1 MDFGF
6 WEDFGPSAFFFNVTF
21 SIVFWNK
28 MSNGWQASLCFHWL
42 LCLFAVKWFCHWHTG
57 QTEYVSQFAFSLKT
71 HVCFHLEAFSAF
83 LSFFLF
89 SVKSEL
95 VSDSIMFARIFI
107 PKKHR
112 ERFDEVVS
120 QSLMSRLKGRSFSD
134 PSRQHLRRSRS
145 EDHPE
150 RLLVSTRAS
159 SVPRTHA
166 EEGVA
171 LPTRGMRK
179 TTSLIAG
186 HTTATTSNCRS
197 VFNVSVT
204 TSNRI

>member
-1 MDFGF
+1 MLRNQCLDFVDVKCCTGF
-6 WEDFGPSAFFFNVTF
+6 FVLVCDAYLET
-21 SIVFWNK
+21 
-28 MSNGWQASLCFHWL
+28 SLH
-42 LCLFAVKWFCHWHTG
+42 H
-57 QTEYVSQFAFSLKT
+57 
-71 HVCFHLEAFSAF
+71 
-83 LSFFLF
+83 
-89 SVKSEL
+89 SV
-95 VSDSIMFARIFI
+95 VSDFTIFARIFI

-134 PSRQHLRRSRS
+134 PSRSHLRRSRS

-171 LPTRGMRK
+171 PPTRGMRK

-186 HTTATTSNCRS
+186 HTSGTTNCRS
-197 VFNVSVT
+197 ILRQQRFYLFN
-204 TSNRI
+204 

>member
-1 MDFGF
+1 
-6 WEDFGPSAFFFNVTF
+6 
-21 SIVFWNK
+21 
-28 MSNGWQASLCFHWL
+28 
-42 LCLFAVKWFCHWHTG
+42 
-57 QTEYVSQFAFSLKT
+57 
-71 HVCFHLEAFSAF
+71 
-83 LSFFLF
+83 
-89 SVKSEL
+89 
-95 VSDSIMFARIFI
+95 MFARIFI

-134 PSRQHLRRSRS
+134 PSRSHLRRSRS

-166 EEGVA
+166 EEGVVPPA
-171 LPTRGMRK
+171 RGMRK

-186 HTTATTSNCRS
+186 HTSGTAHNCRS
-197 VFNVSVT
+197 AFSFMCLVSLCSFCLITFIVFFSWGPAFVCHQLHCASFSHSNQTHSSDKISVET
-204 TSNRI
+204 VMIDRLLSSCTLKWFLDFYQLMNLCSASASN

>member
-1 MDFGF
+1 MHNPSSSFSLSTSDETSVEIYETVLGF
-6 WEDFGPSAFFFNVTF
+6 WLG
-21 SIVFWNK
+21 
-28 MSNGWQASLCFHWL
+28 L
-42 LCLFAVKWFCHWHTG
+42 
-57 QTEYVSQFAFSLKT
+57 
-71 HVCFHLEAFSAF
+71 HLHLHHPVEF
-83 LSFFLF
+83 
-89 SVKSEL
+89 EI
-95 VSDSIMFARIFI
+95 DSWIFTRIFI

-134 PSRQHLRRSRS
+134 PSRSHLRRSRS

-171 LPTRGMRK
+171 PPTRGMRK

-186 HTTATTSNCRS
+186 HAGGATPNCRS
-197 VFNVSVT
+197 ASPVYVMIMLLVLIILRSFRSETNFQ
-204 TSNRI
+204 IF

>member
-1 MDFGF
+1 M
-6 WEDFGPSAFFFNVTF
+6 
-21 SIVFWNK
+21 
-28 MSNGWQASLCFHWL
+28 L
-42 LCLFAVKWFCHWHTG
+42 
-57 QTEYVSQFAFSLKT
+57 
-71 HVCFHLEAFSAF
+71 
-83 LSFFLF
+83 
-89 SVKSEL
+89 
-95 VSDSIMFARIFI
+95 ARIFI

-134 PSRQHLRRSRS
+134 PSRSHLRRSRS

-166 EEGVA
+166 EEGVVPPA
-171 LPTRGMRK
+171 RGMRK

-186 HTTATTSNCRS
+186 HSGGTTTNCRS
-197 VFNVSVT
+197 VS
-204 TSNRI
+204 SNNLVLMGNR

>member
-1 MDFGF
+1 MYKCKKKRLLGTD
-6 WEDFGPSAFFFNVTF
+6 WTQEKLN
-21 SIVFWNK
+21 WK
-28 MSNGWQASLCFHWL
+28 LLL
-42 LCLFAVKWFCHWHTG
+42 LCCK
-57 QTEYVSQFAFSLKT
+57 SLSSLSG
-71 HVCFHLEAFSAF
+71 VC
-83 LSFFLF
+83 
-89 SVKSEL
+89 
-95 VSDSIMFARIFI
+95 SDPTMFVRIFI

-134 PSRQHLRRSRS
+134 PSRSHLRRSRS

-166 EEGVA
+166 EEGVVPPA
-171 LPTRGMRK
+171 RGMRK

-186 HTTATTSNCRS
+186 HSSGTTTNCRS
-197 VFNVSVT
+197 VL
-204 TSNRI
+204 SNNDFGFP

>member
-1 MDFGF
+1 
-6 WEDFGPSAFFFNVTF
+6 
-21 SIVFWNK
+21 
-28 MSNGWQASLCFHWL
+28 
-42 LCLFAVKWFCHWHTG
+42 
-57 QTEYVSQFAFSLKT
+57 
-71 HVCFHLEAFSAF
+71 
-83 LSFFLF
+83 
-89 SVKSEL
+89 
-95 VSDSIMFARIFI
+95 MFARIFI

-134 PSRQHLRRSRS
+134 PSRNHLRRSRS

-166 EEGVA
+166 EEGVVPPA
-171 LPTRGMRK
+171 RGMRK

-186 HTTATTSNCRS
+186 HSSGSTTNCRS
-197 VFNVSVT
+197 VFSLVWVSQDFLCSFCLYTLLYIYLLFIILSIIYLFIYLYLSATHCLTLIENPSPTITSLSLPLVKFIPTPHENCYDRFSCVT
-204 TSNRI
+204 IEFI

>member
-1 MDFGF
+1 
-6 WEDFGPSAFFFNVTF
+6 
-21 SIVFWNK
+21 
-28 MSNGWQASLCFHWL
+28 
-42 LCLFAVKWFCHWHTG
+42 
-57 QTEYVSQFAFSLKT
+57 
-71 HVCFHLEAFSAF
+71 
-83 LSFFLF
+83 
-89 SVKSEL
+89 
-95 VSDSIMFARIFI
+95 MFARIFI

-134 PSRQHLRRSRS
+134 PSRNHLRRSRS

-166 EEGVA
+166 EEGVVPPA
-171 LPTRGMRK
+171 RGMRK

-186 HTTATTSNCRS
+186 HSSGSTTNCRS
-197 VFNVSVT
+197 VLSVMLQLYPVIQIQIFFGRVFFAHPVFLVPECFGLLSAGVT
-204 TSNRI
+204 VFISHQPHSAFHF

>member
-1 MDFGF
+1 
-6 WEDFGPSAFFFNVTF
+6 
-21 SIVFWNK
+21 
-28 MSNGWQASLCFHWL
+28 
-42 LCLFAVKWFCHWHTG
+42 
-57 QTEYVSQFAFSLKT
+57 
-71 HVCFHLEAFSAF
+71 
-83 LSFFLF
+83 
-89 SVKSEL
+89 
-95 VSDSIMFARIFI
+95 MFARIFI

-134 PSRQHLRRSRS
+134 PSRSHLRRSRS

-166 EEGVA
+166 EEGVVP
-171 LPTRGMRK
+171 PTRGMRK

-186 HTTATTSNCRS
+186 HTSGTAPNCRS
-197 VFNVSVT
+197 AFSLMCLVSLCSFCLFTFIVFSAVVLHLFAVSYT
-204 TSNRI
+204 ARHFYIQIKRTPHIRQDINGNSHD